1 MPPLSMKSC
10 AKVNIGL
17 RIVGKRSDG
26 YHDIETILQTIDLS
40 DEIEIEEASRGIEVV
55 CDTPGI
61 PQGQENLAF
70 AAAKMTLKV
79 AHSTRGVRIEIDKK
93 IPSGGGLGGGSSNA
107 AATIKGLNSLF
118 DLGLDEEKMYE
129 IAKTLGSDVPFFIRG
144 GAALAT
150 GRGDRLKHVDVKRK
164 LNLVVVFPGFPISTG
179 WAYEKGNS
187 GLTPPDFDIK
197 ILVSALERGD
207 ISSLCKRLYNSFEE
221 VVFGHYP
228 DLLDVKKRM
237 LQLGA
242 LGALLSG
249 SGSCVFCIVE
259 ERDSARAIAS
269 EFSKKGLATWETTT
283 C

>member
-1 MPPLSMKSC
+1 MPPLSLKSF

-17 RIVGKRSDG
+17 RIVVNRSDG

-40 DEIEIEEASRGIEVV
+40 DEIKIDETSRGIEVV

-61 PQGQENLAF
+61 PQGQENLVF
-70 AAAKMTLKV
+70 AAAKMTLEA

-107 AATIKGLNSLF
+107 AVTIKGLNSMF
-118 DLGLDEEKMYE
+118 DLGLDEKKMHE

-144 GAALAT
+144 GTALAT
-150 GRGDRLKHVDVKRK
+150 GRGDRLKHIEANKK

-179 WAYEKGNS
+179 WAYEKANS

-197 ILVSALERGD
+197 ILASALERGD

-228 DLLDVKKRM
+228 ELLGLKKRM
-237 LQLGA
+237 LRLGA
-242 LGALLSG
+242 SGALLSG
-249 SGSCVFCIVE
+249 SGSCVFCIVK
-259 ERDSARAIAS
+259 ERKSARAIAS
-269 EFSKKGLATWETTT
+269 QFSKEGLASWETTT

>member
-1 MPPLSMKSC
+1 MPLLSMKSC
-10 AKVNIGL
+10 AKVNLGL
-17 RIVGKRSDG
+17 RIVGKRNDG

-40 DEIEIEEASRGIEVV
+40 DEIEIDETSGGIEVV
-55 CDTPGI
+55 CNTPGV
-61 PQGQENLAF
+61 PRGQENLAF
-70 AAAKMTLKV
+70 AAAKMTLE
-79 AHSTRGVRIEIDKK
+79 AARSSRGVSIKIDKK
-93 IPSGGGLGGGSSNA
+93 IPSGGGLGGASSNA

-129 IAKTLGSDVPFFIRG
+129 IAKALGSDVPFFIRG

-150 GRGDRLKHVDVKRK
+150 GRGDRLKHIDVKRK
-164 LNLVVVFPGFPISTG
+164 LNLVIVFPGFPVSTG
-179 WAYEKGNS
+179 WAYEKANS

-197 ILVSALERGD
+197 ILASALEQGD
-207 ISSLCKRLYNSFEE
+207 TSSLCKRLYNSFEE

-228 DLLDVKKRM
+228 ELLDMKKMM

-242 LGALLSG
+242 SGALLSG

-269 EFSKKGLATWETTT
+269 QFSKEGLATWETTT